1 MKSNPIPG
9 RYHPG
14 LLPLLAGL
22 VCCPAV
28 ASEDGIYE
36 CLIEP
41 SVTVEL
47 STPVPGIIQSIAV
60 DRGNYVR
67 KGQELVQLQ
76 DTAEQAAVD
85 LARAKLE
92 FGQRKVQRTQEL
104 FQENFTSAYSVDEAV
119 TETRLAGVELE
130 QAQVLRGQKTLL
142 SPISGI
148 VVERMA
154 QVGEFVADDEILRIA
169 DLNPLHVEVIMPVED
184 WPRIKR
190 GMKALVRP
198 QQPLGGEYEAQV
210 LTVDQVLDAA
220 SGTFG
225 TRLSMSNPK
234 SRIPAGL
241 RCTVTFPDA

>member
-1 MKSNPIPG
+1 MIKLSHLYQCSTALIL
-9 RYHPG
+9 
-14 LLPLLAGL
+14 LLPVAAGHADEHG
-22 VCCPAV
+22 V
-28 ASEDGIYE
+28 YE

-41 SVTVEL
+41 SKTVEL
-47 STPVPGIIQSIAV
+47 STPVPGIIESIAV
-60 DRGNYVR
+60 DRGNFVS
-67 KGQELVQLQ
+67 KGQALVQLQ
-76 DTAEQAAVD
+76 DTAEQSAVD

-119 TETRLAGVELE
+119 TETRLAEVELE

-142 SPISGI
+142 SPIGGI

-154 QVGEFVADDEILRIA
+154 QVGEFVADGQILRIA
-169 DLNPLHVEVIMPVED
+169 DLNPLYVEVIMPVED

-190 GMKALVRP
+190 GMKAKVRP
-198 QQPLGGEYEAQV
+198 QEPLGGEYDAEV

-225 TRLSMSNPK
+225 TRLAMANPK
-234 SRIPAGL
+234 SKLPAGL